1 MDTNTLDTRFSIPGQ
16 EQLEFAAGIDAA
28 QVWVDQLK
36 RRSNKL
42 KASQTKS
49 ELVSI
54 LSTGAH
60 HEIEWADAEAISA
73 LNPRLDEDQV
83 DAIVKARNKQC
94 ATELLHV
101 QDCRVAVNAF
111 LYSLMGQSSIEV
123 LKADPVFDYNDQN
136 EMDPTVAWKRIMATH
151 ILEREGPGLQ
161 KQIISVNKLLYQFT
175 AMKHNAA
182 TESIT
187 EYAQKRDR
195 AKKALSTSGFD
206 VDKMWLDSDEKR
218 VIHFLHSLDPTKYGG
233 LIRDVANGVV
243 AVPSTIAELLTIARD
258 RKEIA
263 YNNGHKRDRA
273 LLSDDSKIRDP
284 LQPYEWLSYDEWS
297 ALSAERREQMS
308 DHNTRIEKAGDALAK
323 MGWSEGRWKKKN

>member
-1 MDTNTLDTRFSIPGQ
+1 MDTTALDARLSIPGQ
-16 EQLEFAAGIDAA
+16 EQLECAAGIDVA

-42 KASQTKS
+42 KGCQTKS

-73 LNPRLDEDQV
+73 LNPGLDEDQV

-111 LYSLMGQSSIEV
+111 LHSLMGKTSIEV
-123 LKADPVFDYNDQN
+123 LKADPVFDHNDQN

-175 AMKHNAA
+175 AMKHNAC
-182 TESIT
+182 
-187 EYAQKRDR
+187 
-195 AKKALSTSGFD
+195 
-206 VDKMWLDSDEKR
+206 
-218 VIHFLHSLDPTKYGG
+218 
-233 LIRDVANGVV
+233 
-243 AVPSTIAELLTIARD
+243 
-258 RKEIA
+258 
-263 YNNGHKRDRA
+263 
-273 LLSDDSKIRDP
+273 
-284 LQPYEWLSYDEWS
+284 
-297 ALSAERREQMS
+297 
-308 DHNTRIEKAGDALAK
+308 
-323 MGWSEGRWKKKN
+323 